1 MLIAKGRLKKTF
13 VHYLMRLVT
22 PSPNRDED
30 KPETFNAFFTSVFNT
45 DAQSPGLEDHKTGRD
60 KLPLDFELTQNLLLQ
75 LNAQKVHGT
84 WGDSSQGTEEFANVI
99 ARPISVIYQQP
110 REPREVP
117 VDQKL
122 ENVTQI
128 FKKGKTAPVITGLS
142 VSFWCLVKLWRLF

>member
-60 KLPLDFELTQNLLLQ
+60 KLPLDFELT
-75 LNAQKVHGT
+75 
-84 WGDSSQGTEEFANVI
+84 EFAAATECTESPWDLRGFI
-99 ARPISVIYQQP
+99 PGY
-110 REPREVP
+110 
-117 VDQKL
+117 
-122 ENVTQI
+122 
-128 FKKGKTAPVITGLS
+128 
-142 VSFWCLVKLWRLF
+142 

>member
-1 MLIAKGRLKKTF
+1 MYGSSSAGVETDQYYGGKEKKAFKTMLIAKGRLKKTF

-75 LNAQKVHGT
+75 LNAQIVHGT
-84 WGDSSQGTEEFANVI
+84 
-99 ARPISVIYQQP
+99 
-110 REPREVP
+110 
-117 VDQKL
+117 
-122 ENVTQI
+122 
-128 FKKGKTAPVITGLS
+128 
-142 VSFWCLVKLWRLF
+142 